1 MPSAW
6 EVTRVTLSVG
16 GAPSSLVRQTGS
28 FAFAGA
34 STQAFAHD
42 LDRPAFQAGGQGQ
55 HPPAPTLASGGQD
68 FAVHRSRHAFMNWSV
83 RGLVRYEITVRSS
96 VRIKLSTGIP
106 GMSFRPCK
114 RANSASGTLMR
125 TV

>member
-1 MPSAW
+1 MQHADQRGLLGVGPRRSGARCAGLELIDLRRLWALAMPSAW

-83 RGLVRYEITVRSS
+83 RG
-96 VRIKLSTGIP
+96 
-106 GMSFRPCK
+106 
-114 RANSASGTLMR
+114 
-125 TV
+125 